1 MTPLHALPINT
12 ELLHILVQQGVM
24 FAETLPAFL
33 ARLAQEPN
41 QTLLN
46 ATQLQQLHAVMQS
59 TPLDA
64 MHDAEGEPMTFG
76 VLDEQLKQMDG
87 SAKIDLTDVLGG
99 EHDR

>member
-1 MTPLHALPINT
+1 MTPLHTLPIT
-12 ELLHILVQQGVM
+12 AELLHILVQQGVM
-24 FAETLPAFL
+24 FAETLPDYL
-33 ARLAQEPN
+33 ARLAQDPN

-46 ATQLQQLHAVMQS
+46 ADELQQLHAVMQS

-64 MHDAEGEPMTFG
+64 MHDVEGEPMKLG
-76 VLDEQLKQMDG
+76 VLDEQRKQMNG

>member
-1 MTPLHALPINT
+1 MTPLHALPIT
-12 ELLHILVQQGVM
+12 AELLHILVQQGVM
-24 FAETLPAFL
+24 FAETLPAYL

-46 ATQLQQLHAVMQS
+46 ADELQQLHVVMQS

-64 MHDAEGEPMTFG
+64 MHDAEGEPMSFG
-76 VLDEQLKQMDG
+76 VLDQQLKQMDG
-87 SAKIDLTDVLGG
+87 SAKIDLTEVLGG